1 MAIPGKV
8 IDQFEKADS
17 PFIEIRDTRVRTMDD
32 LNAGS
37 NAFGKVLEGMPM
49 GVITATKKIRPCLNT
64 VVDGDQSAVT
74 EIDVD
79 DATAAFIGDLI
90 DIISQG
96 KIGTKTFNA
105 NAVPETI
112 TLTGRN
118 KDALAH
124 SVQLVDPAAAD
135 QPMRAEVTEAA
146 GVRAC
151 KIYLETGGGAVG
163 TKVFEAN
170 AVPESI
176 TLTGLLK
183 DGLAHTVQLI
193 NPSANDAVL
202 RVEAT
207 VAAGVY
213 TIKVYLATGGAG
225 AITSTPADVC
235 AALNA
240 AVGHILVA
248 TYDATTTSCT
258 DVAAQALAGG
268 SVSDDLVSTPADVV
282 AAINAAMGDVLVAT
296 YSATT
301 TPCTAV
307 AAQALANGVA
317 EDALV
322 LDGVAITAVDK
333 VSAQH
338 TITTGTTVN
347 VQDGDILRLDNGAQT
362 CLGLLTHDANTHTGL
377 YDEDNDPILQ
387 EPSCTVA
394 LSGIVDESLLPVTL
408 SDAQKADLS
417 HFIFE

>member
-64 VVDGDQSAVT
+64 VVDGDQSSVT

-79 DATAAFIGDLI
+79 DATSAFVGDLI

-112 TLTGRN
+112 TLTG
-118 KDALAH
+118 
-124 SVQLVDPAAAD
+124 
-135 QPMRAEVTEAA
+135 
-146 GVRAC
+146 
-151 KIYLETGGGAVG
+151 
-163 TKVFEAN
+163 
-170 AVPESI
+170 
-176 TLTGLLK
+176 LLK

-193 NPSANDAVL
+193 NPSANSQVL

-213 TIKVYLATGGAG
+213 TIKVYLATDGSGV
-225 AITSTPADVC
+225 ITSTPADVV

-240 AVGHILVA
+240 AVGHI
-248 TYDATTTSCT
+248 
-258 DVAAQALAGG
+258 
-268 SVSDDLVSTPADVV
+268 
-282 AAINAAMGDVLVAT
+282 LVAT

-333 VSAQH
+333 TSAQH